1 MEGLA
6 PSPVTLASA
15 RNGSKTAGM
24 RCFVSTF
31 TLESSCLGAR
41 GQQYDPVV
49 TIRMQMRYLCA
60 WCQGRRCRRR
70 TDVGDFRRKS
80 VTTSR
85 DGRDRIGF
93 QNLAQRRDM
102 HLQGVL
108 FDNHFGPNA
117 LEQFVLS
124 DQMPAAFNQRD
135 QQIEGTR
142 ADAHWR
148 AGCQQTSFVGLEL
161 ESSKPITDRCVRSS
175 HRGQPIA
182 SRL

>member
-1 MEGLA
+1 MVPELLVCA
-6 PSPVTLASA
+6 ALFQHSHWT
-15 RNGSKTAGM
+15 NKQ
-24 RCFVSTF
+24 CQ
-31 TLESSCLGAR
+31 SSCLGAR
-41 GQQYDPVV
+41 GQQYDPAV
-49 TIRMQMRYLCA
+49 TIRMQIRYLCA

-117 LEQFVLS
+117 LEQFVLG

-161 ESSKPITDRCVRSS
+161 GRASCRERVSECV
-175 HRGQPIA
+175 
-182 SRL
+182 